1 MGYKIDYKKLIKLRN
16 KLDELLNE
24 LETDAKNLT
33 ILSEYMYDSC
43 SINCKAARSVKAYI
57 KDVHISAIS
66 PYILNAIDV
75 VRTITTEYFYEM
87 YEIDNGEDSVIQE
100 EHLENLEGK
109 LYGLKNK
116 ACEILFEL
124 EKYAEA
130 ISDIMDVTT
139 KNAEELEPYF
149 DEQKLIVTKLKKEF
163 ALYESEKLEE
173 AKAAQQV
180 INGFYTKVSNY
191 GNDNLDITQYDG
203 EYYIEPLPTEGL
215 PEVEQLYDEL
225 GYNDEENAIDTL
237 GEVGGIMNNTIDGA
251 KYHNGKY
258 TGGRTKDELDDLA
271 KDPSHAYRI
280 ELQGLKEREIGLD
293 LEERGEL
300 GYIIR
305 DDEQNG
311 GAEFIDVTTGIKWDI
326 KSFESYP
333 NGHTDPKKGAFT
345 VSNAMKKINKEFDKN
360 HNVIIDVRELTPEH
374 IEELKDAIEREGVSD
389 RIIWYP

>member
-149 DEQKLIVTKLKKEF
+149 DEQKLIVTKLKNEF

-173 AKAAQQV
+173 AKTAQEV

-237 GEVGGIMNNTIDGA
+237 GEVGGIISIIEENCTTTLSGRWEKVNESMGDFSRNYQLQITGYVGMAWVQNGVKFDGMKDGILLEA
-251 KYHNGKY
+251 KGKY
-258 TGGRTKDELDDLA
+258 SQFVNKETGEFFDWFSGKQDFVEQARRQIAASENARIQWYFAEEETLNAVQDLFME
-271 KDPSHAYRI
+271 YGITGI
-280 ELQGLKEREIGLD
+280 ELIY
-293 LEERGEL
+293 EEP
-300 GYIIR
+300 
-305 DDEQNG
+305 Q
-311 GAEFIDVTTGIKWDI
+311 
-326 KSFESYP
+326 
-333 NGHTDPKKGAFT
+333 
-345 VSNAMKKINKEFDKN
+345 
-360 HNVIIDVRELTPEH
+360 
-374 IEELKDAIEREGVSD
+374 
-389 RIIWYP
+389 

>member
-1 MGYKIDYKKLIKLRN
+1 M
-16 KLDELLNE
+16 NE

-43 SINCKAARSVKAYI
+43 SINCKAARSVKAYV
-57 KDVHISAIS
+57 KDVHISAVS

-139 KNAEELEPYF
+139 KSAEELEPYL
-149 DEQKLIVTKLKKEF
+149 DEQKLIVTKLKNEF
-163 ALYESEKLEE
+163 ALYESERLEE
-173 AKAAQQV
+173 AKTAQEV

-191 GNDNLDITQYDG
+191 GNDNLDITKYDG

-237 GEVGGIMNNTIDGA
+237 GEVGGIIWNSIIADMHIGRVVDESLDGDLLE
-251 KYHNGKY
+251 KVKN
-258 TGGRTKDELDDLA
+258 TKDKLPTWA
-271 KDPSHAYRI
+271 KNKKNFGYSEVTIEGVKKTCFFAHSSIQTAIPSMENSGI
-280 ELQGLKEREIGLD
+280 SLKPEASPFKTASVNKNYEVNGEGAWPRDVDVEYKILSD
-293 LEERGEL
+293 IQSEL
-300 GYIIR
+300 GDNYS
-305 DDEQNG
+305 
-311 GAEFIDVTTGIKWDI
+311 VTGKIVLYTELEPCPSCCAVIVQFK
-326 KSFESYP
+326 EMYP
-333 NGHTDPKKGAFT
+333 NID
-345 VSNAMKKINKEFDKN
+345 IE
-360 HNVIIDVRELTPEH
+360 VIYSME
-374 IEELKDAIEREGVSD
+374 K
-389 RIIWYP
+389 